1 LHHAGAASAIREH
14 ADAPKYTHGNK
25 FIAAMSTKA
34 SPSTCRTAGS
44 LALPIFAF
52 YEQQMTALVVLAL
65 NLASLSA
72 LELGI
77 AQESALAGLNDV
89 GTAKPTA
96 SDDTARGL

>member
-1 LHHAGAASAIREH
+1 
-14 ADAPKYTHGNK
+14 
-25 FIAAMSTKA
+25 
-34 SPSTCRTAGS
+34 
-44 LALPIFAF
+44 
-52 YEQQMTALVVLAL
+52 MTALVVLVI

-89 GTAKPTA
+89 ATAKPTA